1 MACQGTIH
9 NHRCLLTRSLSQP
22 HGPKTGP
29 KRTRQLRNICTD
41 MMKEKKNISF
51 VFFLRVW
58 TSNIIRFVAIN
69 LRKKSVG
76 SKKFP
81 FDEIYHHSRKCGEI
95 FSLPTPN
102 CTVFRPLKFEQVK
115 QWNPYGYFAAPKYRV
130 VKLNCTTE
138 IEGFYTMLE
147 ISFYFQCDLSQTA

>member
-1 MACQGTIH
+1 MALIGENSFGLSSTQK
-9 NHRCLLTRSLSQP
+9 TRGAQNVLGNSGIYEQIS
-22 HGPKTGP
+22 
-29 KRTRQLRNICTD
+29 D
-41 MMKEKKNISF
+41 MNEKKNISF